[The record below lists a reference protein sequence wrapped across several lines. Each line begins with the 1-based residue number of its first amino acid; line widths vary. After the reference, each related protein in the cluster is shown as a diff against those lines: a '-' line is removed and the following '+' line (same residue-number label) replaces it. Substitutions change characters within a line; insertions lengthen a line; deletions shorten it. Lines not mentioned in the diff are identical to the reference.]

1 MKRMAV
7 QHTNRRGQA
16 FYLHKGTTKTRKSKY
31 FFSLNNHGELVDTVP
46 QGFEIY
52 ENPNA
57 QVFLRRKQL
66 KLITDEELAIV
77 EEGLKRDCPQ
87 QRCRV
92 EVRQATITVFTPDQ
106 NLTELEKTIGFL
118 SGLKGTGVFDRFTS
132 YSPLLQFV
140 LANKEKR
147 TFITRRYCFLGSV
160 DDWIE
165 IGRPDRLTTL
175 VKKFARHLG
184 QDSFYELY

>member
-1 MKRMAV
+1 MAV
-7 QHTNRRGQA
+7 QHTNKRGQA
-16 FYLHKGTTKTRKSKY
+16 FYLHKGTTKTGKSKY
-31 FFSLNNHGELVDTVP
+31 FFSLNNHGELADTVP

-57 QVFLRRKQL
+57 QVFLRRKQP

-77 EEGLKRDCPQ
+77 EEGLKRYCPQ
-87 QRCRV
+87 ERCRV
-92 EVRQATITVFTPDQ
+92 DVRQAIITVFAPDQ
-106 NLTELEKTIGFL
+106 NLTELEQAMGLVT
-118 SGLKGTGVFDRFTS
+118 GLKGAGVLDRFTS

-140 LANKEKR
+140 LINKERR

-165 IGRPDRLTTL
+165 IGRPDSLTTL
-175 VKKFARHLG
+175 VKKFVRHLG

>member
-1 MKRMAV
+1 MAV

-16 FYLHKGTTKTRKSKY
+16 FYLHQSSTKTGKPKY
-31 FFSLNNHGELVDTVP
+31 FFSLNNHGGLVDTVA

-57 QVFLRRKQL
+57 QVFLRRKQP

-77 EEGLKRDCPQ
+77 EEGLIRYCPQ
-87 QRCRV
+87 ERCRV
-92 EVRQATITVFTPDQ
+92 DVRQAIITVFAPDQ
-106 NLTELEKTIGFL
+106 NLTELEQAM
-118 SGLKGTGVFDRFTS
+118 GLVTGHKGAEVLDRFTS

-140 LANKEKR
+140 LINKELR

-160 DDWIE
+160 NDWIE
-165 IGRPDRLTTL
+165 IGRPDRVATQ
-175 VKKFARHLG
+175 VKKFVRHLG